1 MPGDPAVVSLDDP
14 APSSGAFAPPLS
26 AAGLA
31 TAPYDPTR
39 DREGVRSQLAI
50 GLTLLLAV
58 LVVAPFALILVGAT
72 CDGLFPASDACKR
85 IPTVPLQDLLET
97 LLTPIIGLVGA
108 VTGFYFGENKGK
120 P

>member
-1 MPGDPAVVSLDDP
+1 MPDDQPVVSLDDL
-14 APSSGAFAPPLS
+14 APRTNSSVLPGAAP
-26 AAGLA
+26 GLA

-58 LVVAPFALILVGAT
+58 LVIAPFVLILVGAT
-72 CDGLFPASDACKR
+72 CDGLFPASDSCKR
-85 IPTVPLQDLLET
+85 IPTVPLKDLLET

>member
-1 MPGDPAVVSLDDP
+1 MPDEPAVLSLDEP
-14 APSSGAFAPPLS
+14 ALPSGAPAPPLATS
-26 AAGLA
+26 GLA

-58 LVVAPFALILVGAT
+58 LVVAPFGLILVGAT
-72 CDGLFPASDACKR
+72 CDGLFPTSEACKR
-85 IPTVPLQDLLET
+85 IPTVPLKDLLET
-97 LLTPIIGLVGA
+97 LLTPIVGLVGA

-120 P
+120 S